1 MVARCAAALV
11 ILSALWTSA
20 ALADETN
27 DAIKCLAVSLK
38 ASNSSNPDD
47 ESIGML
53 STMYWLGKL
62 DGVTPKV
69 DLEKEMQSGAF
80 DMKPEDEK
88 VEEARCASSLRERG
102 PLLTHLGEEQSQRQ
116 NSN

>member
-1 MVARCAAALV
+1 MVARGAAALA
-11 ILSALWTSA
+11 ILSGLWANA
-20 ALADETN
+20 ALADETS

-62 DGVTPKV
+62 DGVVPKV
-69 DLEKEMQSGAF
+69 DLEKAMQSGAF

-88 VEEARCASSLRERG
+88 TEEARCAAALRDRG
-102 PLLTHLGEEQSQRQ
+102 PLLTHLGEEQNQRQ